1 MPLRPA
7 PGPPRP
13 EQNYIRFPMQDAR
26 QGGVVICR
34 ITEEALR
41 KLSGSPVHCMQTM
54 FERYRR
60 LAENL
65 ASAKFDAGQ
74 GCPVVTPSDVSGAK
88 APAVASVRS
97 FVTASLKPVD
107 SYRCEDERL
116 SSRTEQPSAVAIQP
130 SGVRAT

>member
-41 KLSGSPVHCMQTM
+41 KLSGSPVHCKQTM

-60 LAENL
+60 LAESL

-74 GCPVVTPSDVSGAK
+74 GCPVVTPSDIGGAK

-107 SYRCEDERL
+107 SSRYEDERL

-130 SGVRAT
+130 SWVRAT